1 MREAANVLERRPHA
15 IPAPVEERRA
25 GRVNEIRI
33 RKYCPTCFAS
43 GRDQVNG
50 GVMARD
56 QLRDQHSLDL
66 VARLYANNSG
76 ERRLC
81 LTPPLIEIVG
91 LTPQNKGDLIN
102 EEVGEIGT
110 VGAADRLTSSR
121 RTPTLPFG
129 ANVGSKL
136 RTNRSP
142 KTAEIVVRR
151 AASQNVRSPHRLR

>member
-110 VGAADRLTSSR
+110 VGAADRLLSGGGNFADYYLCPRRRSFSR
-121 RTPTLPFG
+121 RCGSLGRSRSG
-129 ANVGSKL
+129 A
-136 RTNRSP
+136 
-142 KTAEIVVRR
+142 R
-151 AASQNVRSPHRLR
+151 AINWFSL